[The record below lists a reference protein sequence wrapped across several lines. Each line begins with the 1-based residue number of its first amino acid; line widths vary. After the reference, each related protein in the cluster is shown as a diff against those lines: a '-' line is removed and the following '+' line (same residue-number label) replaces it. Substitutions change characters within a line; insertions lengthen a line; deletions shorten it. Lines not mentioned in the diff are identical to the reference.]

1 MKKNVIGICPICHK
15 DLYVK
20 TLKCENCETEVTGEF
35 ALSPFDY
42 LTKEQLEFALVFI
55 KNQGNIKG
63 IEKSLNISYPT
74 VKKNIDDL
82 LKALGFNQTN
92 EEIVLT
98 REEIKMKLKN
108 GEIDF
113 DEAEELLGGKL

>member
-1 MKKNVIGICPICHK
+1 MKKNVIGVCPICK
-15 DLYVK
+15 NSLYVK
-20 TLKCENCETEVTGEF
+20 TLRCDDCDTELTGEF
-35 ALSPFDY
+35 NLSPFDY

-82 LKALGFNQTN
+82 CKALGFISTD
-92 EEIVLT
+92 EDEISRDEVK
-98 REEIKMKLKN
+98 RRLKN
-108 GEIDF
+108 GEITF
-113 DEAEELLGGKL
+113 EEAEELLGGKL